1 MFFYS
6 NCFWYTNTRRDCYF
20 IYFTR
25 NIVMNDCFSDVYDWF
40 VLDNM

>member
-20 IYFTR
+20 IYLFLLFR
-25 NIVMNDCFSDVYDWF
+25 NIVVNDCLSDVYD
-40 VLDNM
+40 